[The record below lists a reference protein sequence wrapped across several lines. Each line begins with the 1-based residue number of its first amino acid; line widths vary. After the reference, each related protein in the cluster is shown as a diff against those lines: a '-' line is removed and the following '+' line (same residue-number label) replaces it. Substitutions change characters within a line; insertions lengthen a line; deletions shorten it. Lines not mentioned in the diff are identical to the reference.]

1 MAIPRRLQTLTVP
14 TGPAVESILP
24 TLAAAIAGETS
35 PLLPLSARDPRSA
48 EIAAGLHSGEP
59 LSAEEDDESDP
70 TAFVIA
76 TSGSTG
82 SPKGT
87 LLTAAALTA
96 SAAATHARLGGTG
109 RWLLALPAQHI
120 AGLQVLLRSVVSG
133 TIPAV
138 VDTAAPFTPEAF
150 TAATLAMDEAPATRR
165 YVSLVPTQLHRIL
178 ADRDATAAAG
188 TFDAVLIGG
197 AAAAPGLLSRARA
210 SGIPVVTTYGMSE
223 TCGGCVYDGRP
234 LPGVTARI
242 EDDGRILL
250 TGPVVARGY
259 RGRPGD
265 PAFPAPGA
273 FRTEDRGVLDA
284 EGLLTVHGRVDDVI
298 VSGGTK
304 VAPSALEDRL
314 SALPGIGQAVV
325 VGVPDAEWGQ
335 ATAALVTADGTA
347 PDLGSV
353 RDALADLP
361 AAWRPRHLIVVP
373 EIPLLGIGKPDR
385 TAAAALAAA
394 HVLGRE
400 ASSGNVQ
407 GQIEADDARPSAR
420 P

>member
-1 MAIPRRLQTLTVP
+1 M
-14 TGPAVESILP
+14 
-24 TLAAAIAGETS
+24 
-35 PLLPLSARDPRSA
+35 
-48 EIAAGLHSGEP
+48 
-59 LSAEEDDESDP
+59 
-70 TAFVIA
+70 
-76 TSGSTG
+76 
-82 SPKGT
+82 
-87 LLTAAALTA
+87 
-96 SAAATHARLGGTG
+96 
-109 RWLLALPAQHI
+109 
-120 AGLQVLLRSVVSG
+120 
-133 TIPAV
+133 
-138 VDTAAPFTPEAF
+138 
-150 TAATLAMDEAPATRR
+150 
-165 YVSLVPTQLHRIL
+165 PTQFHRIL

-250 TGPVVARGY
+250 TGPVVARALTADG
-259 RGRPGD
+259 PA
-265 PAFPAPGA
+265 PAAFPAPGA

-284 EGLLTVHGRVDDVI
+284 EGLLRVHGRVDDVI

-304 VAPSALEDRL
+304 VAPNALEDRL

-385 TAAAALAAA
+385 AAAAALAAA

-407 GQIEADDARPSAR
+407 GQVEADDARPSAR

>member
-1 MAIPRRLQTLTVP
+1 
-14 TGPAVESILP
+14 
-24 TLAAAIAGETS
+24 
-35 PLLPLSARDPRSA
+35 
-48 EIAAGLHSGEP
+48 
-59 LSAEEDDESDP
+59 
-70 TAFVIA
+70 
-76 TSGSTG
+76 
-82 SPKGT
+82 
-87 LLTAAALTA
+87 
-96 SAAATHARLGGTG
+96 
-109 RWLLALPAQHI
+109 
-120 AGLQVLLRSVVSG
+120 
-133 TIPAV
+133 
-138 VDTAAPFTPEAF
+138 
-150 TAATLAMDEAPATRR
+150 
-165 YVSLVPTQLHRIL
+165 VSLVPTQLHRIL

-304 VAPSALEDRL
+304 VAPNALEDRL